1 MQGWTHFAKGS
12 LSQNPEE
19 IKLVR
24 WCLFTALLGDVCD
37 VKLGDH
43 RIRKRVLQ
51 TLFFGLFTFFT
62 FGFRG
67 CNCAW
72 VDYRLMIAIFFC
84 CRRFVGRAGTSLM
97 LNWKKKKKIKWF
109 YKKQCA
115 YYCSRLNKV
124 ILCSMFLVKS
134 QSAVLKPNY
143 FKKQRSS
150 SSFLLI

>member
-1 MQGWTHFAKGS
+1 MVSLKARNVSTATLRQFIITMIARIFFFFHFRLCKNYTYSLAKIDKLCKEGLWTHFAKGS

-24 WCLFTALLGDVCD
+24 RCLFTALLGDVCN

-51 TLFFGLFTFFT
+51 ALCFVLFTFFT

-67 CNCAW
+67 CNSAR

-84 CRRFVGRAGTSLM
+84 CRRFVSRAGTSFM
-97 LNWKKKKKIKWF
+97 LNWKTNIN
-109 YKKQCA
+109 
-115 YYCSRLNKV
+115 S
-124 ILCSMFLVKS
+124 
-134 QSAVLKPNY
+134 
-143 FKKQRSS
+143 
-150 SSFLLI
+150 